1 MVVRRINN
9 LPPDVDGNFN
19 IDIPMVGN
27 PPAPLKIFTATVTT
41 TGSDG
46 TWSVDYTST
55 GFNSISS
62 IQATCLAGSFSLAN
76 APVGSNI
83 TTFSNTTCSGKA
95 FKATSSGVLLAMQ
108 QLPAEPGTQIN
119 VLVIGN

>member
-9 LPPDVDGNFN
+9 LPPDRHGNFN
-19 IDIPMVGN
+19 IDIPIVGN
-27 PPAPLKIFTATVTT
+27 PPLPLKIFTATVTT
-41 TGSDG
+41 SGSDG
-46 TWSVDYTST
+46 VWSVDYSSV

-62 IQATCLAGSFSLAN
+62 IQATCLAGSFSSAN

-83 TTFSNTTCSGKA
+83 TAFSNTSCSGKA
-95 FKATSSGVLLAMQ
+95 YKATSAGLLTAMQ
-108 QLPAEPGTQIN
+108 QLSADSGTQVN